1 MRALLQRVT
10 RASVTVGE
18 ETVGSIGPG
27 LVVFLGVGA
36 GDTEADARL
45 LADKLLQ
52 LRIFADDAGKF
63 NRSALDTR
71 AGILVVS
78 QFTLYADAR
87 KGRRPSFTEAAPPA
101 LAESLYNRIVE
112 LLRASGLSVATGRF
126 AAHMRVELVNDGPVT
141 IWLDSR
147 A

>member
-18 ETVGSIGPG
+18 EVVARIGTG
-27 LVVFLGVGA
+27 LVVFVGVG
-36 GDTEADARL
+36 GDDTEADARL

-71 AGILVVS
+71 ADILVVS

-87 KGRRPSFTEAAPPA
+87 KGRRPSFTDAAPPA
-101 LAESLYNRIVE
+101 LAESLYNRVVE
-112 LLRASGLSVATGRF
+112 LLRASGLTVATGRF

>member
-18 ETVGSIGPG
+18 ETIGSIGPG

-87 KGRRPSFTEAAPPA
+87 KGRRPSFTEAAPPD
-101 LAESLYNRIVE
+101 LAESLYNRVVE
-112 LLRASGLSVATGRF
+112 LLRASGLTVATGRF

>member
-27 LVVFLGVGA
+27 LVVFLGVGV
-36 GDTEADARL
+36 GDTESDARL
-45 LADKLLQ
+45 LADKLLH
-52 LRIFADDAGKF
+52 LRIFADDASKF

-101 LAESLYNRIVE
+101 LAESLYNRVVE
-112 LLRASGLSVATGRF
+112 LVRASGLTVATGRF

>member
-1 MRALLQRVT
+1 VRVLLQRVT

-45 LADKLLQ
+45 LADKLLH
-52 LRIFADDAGKF
+52 LRIFADDASKF

-101 LAESLYNRIVE
+101 LAESLYNRVVE
-112 LLRASGLSVATGRF
+112 LLRASGLTVASGRF

>member
-18 ETVGSIGPG
+18 ETIGSIGPG

-71 AGILVVS
+71 VDILVVS

-101 LAESLYNRIVE
+101 LAESLYNRVVE
-112 LLRASGLSVATGRF
+112 LLRASGLTVETGRF

>member
-10 RASVTVGE
+10 RASVIVGE

-52 LRIFADDAGKF
+52 LRIFSDDAGKF

-87 KGRRPSFTEAAPPA
+87 KGRRPSFTEAAPPV
-101 LAESLYNRIVE
+101 LAESLYNRVVD
-112 LLRASGLSVATGRF
+112 LLRASGLTVETGRF

>member
-1 MRALLQRVT
+1 MRVLLQRVT

-45 LADKLLQ
+45 LADKLLH

-71 AGILVVS
+71 AGVLVVS

-101 LAESLYNRIVE
+101 LAESLYNRVVE
-112 LLRASGLSVATGRF
+112 LLRASGLTVASGRF